1 MLSVIE
7 NLLVLQDRD
16 RKIQRVETELQ
27 HLGPE
32 RLALQGRS
40 DATRHALETAKNRAK
55 QIETDRKR
63 LELDADAKKQQIEK
77 YSIQQFQTK
86 KNEEY
91 KALSHEIDNCKKVI
105 SQLEDQQLELM
116 EQADMATKDVANAT
130 AAFNDVQK
138 NIASQLATIDDREK
152 RLTKELADLRTDYA
166 NLEGVV
172 EEGVRDRYHRLR
184 KQKGGSTVVGIEH
197 SNCGGCHMKLPIQI
211 VLQCQGA
218 QEIVA
223 CPNCGRILYYTRQ
236 MDLARVD

>member
-7 NLLVLQDRD
+7 HLLVLQDRD

-32 RLALQGRS
+32 REALKGRAE
-40 DATRHALETAKNRAK
+40 ATRNALETAKTHSK
-55 QIETDRKR
+55 QIESDRKR

-91 KALSHEIDNCKKVI
+91 KALNHEIDNCKKAI

-116 EQADMATKDVANAT
+116 EQADAAAKNVASAT
-130 AAFNDVQK
+130 ADFNEMQK
-138 NIASQLATIDDREK
+138 QIDSQLAAIATREQ
-152 RLTKELADLRTDYA
+152 RLTKELADLKTDYT
-166 NLEGVV
+166 NLEGAV
-172 EEGVRDRYHRLR
+172 EEGVRDKYRRLR
-184 KQKGGSTVVGIEH
+184 KQKGGSTVVGIDH
-197 SNCGGCHMKLPIQI
+197 STCGGCHMKLPIQI
-211 VLQCQGA
+211 VRQCQGE
-218 QEIVA
+218 QEIVN
-223 CPNCGRILYYTRQ
+223 CTNCGRILYYTRE